1 MSRTIIHIFTLSSIL
16 EWSRFFSTFLFGFA
30 FFSLASPTFA
40 ATPIGLWYVEGGAA
54 QVEIRPCDDTL
65 CGRVV
70 WLRSP
75 LGEYGCELHDRHNPD
90 VTLRNRT
97 ILGLEVLRGLKL
109 SDAEQRMWT
118 GGTIYDPTNGK
129 TYMCNLKMEGDHQLH
144 LRGYLGIPLLGRTT
158 TWIRVG
164 SDNQPC
170 QQ

>member
-1 MSRTIIHIFTLSSIL
+1 MSHTVIRIFTLSSIF
-16 EWSRFFSTFLFGFA
+16 EWYRFFLAFLGFVLWGFA
-30 FFSLASPTFA
+30 FPTAA
-40 ATPIGLWYVEGGAA
+40 ATPLGLWYVEGGAA
-54 QVEIRPCDDTL
+54 QVEINSCEGAL

-75 LGEYGCELHDRHNPD
+75 LGEYGCDLHDRHNPN

-109 SDAEQRMWT
+109 ADAQGNEWT
-118 GGTIYDPTNGK
+118 GGMVYDPTSGK
-129 TYMCNLKMEGDHQLH
+129 TYMCNLRMEGDHRLH

-164 SDNQPC
+164 SENQQC